1 MADGQMARMASL
13 DMWLVRS
20 HKETFSG
27 TRIAHL
33 INAYYIDNKHM
44 PDTTIPI
51 STPKNPF
58 LTLSHSQ
65 IEYLNLNLTVESVI
79 FSSTH

>member
-1 MADGQMARMASL
+1 MIGWEAHTSAF
-13 DMWLVRS
+13 WN
-20 HKETFSG
+20 SG
-27 TRIAHL
+27 TQIAHL
-33 INAYYIDNKHM
+33 INAHYIDNKHM
-44 PDTTIPI
+44 PNTAIPI